1 MPEVYRYPLTAYTEK
16 TDYLQ
21 IDIVEYKPIGKNLR
35 GVAGKGG
42 TTVFKSLAS
51 QAGSRTIGREGKN
64 KLATILLPMP
74 SNVSDSLG
82 VEYASS
88 SLNNIAGAAIGGI
101 ADLMTSAGGAL
112 GGGEGIQGAITKA
125 GEKAAE
131 TLTATASAAG
141 GLTGIQGFATR
152 QLASSAAGILGANI
166 TPSQLLARSTGEVL
180 NPNMELLFSGP
191 TLRTFRFQYQ
201 MTPRSFDEG
210 QSIKQIIRSFKAHS
224 SVKVGSTN
232 QGFSDDQ
239 GTFIRTPDV
248 FELRYMQGADDH
260 SYLHKFKQC
269 FLESINVNYSG
280 AGNYSTYEDGTP
292 VSMIMDLTFREIE
305 PIYDIDQLQA
315 MKEGKVGY

>member
-101 ADLMTSAGGAL
+101 VDIMESGRAYKDGAKEGLDATGQSIVNMYKGVTASAGGV
-112 GGGEGIQGAITKA
+112 EGVQNF
-125 GEKAAE
+125 
-131 TLTATASAAG
+131 L
-141 GLTGIQGFATR
+141 TR

-180 NPNMELLFSGP
+180 NPNIELLFSGP
-191 TLRTFRFQYQ
+191 TLRNFRFQYQ
-201 MTPRSFDEG
+201 MTPRNFDEG

-248 FELRYMQGADDH
+248 FELRYMQGAGDH

>member
-42 TTVFKSLAS
+42 TTQFKSLAS

-88 SLNNIAGAAIGGI
+88 SLNNVAGAAIQGI
-101 ADLMTSAGGAL
+101 VDIMESGRAFDPNATGQSA
-112 GGGEGIQGAITKA
+112 IN
-125 GEKAAE
+125 AAQRVV
-131 TLTATASAAG
+131 TAAG
-141 GLTGIQGFATR
+141 GLEGVQNYFTR

-248 FELRYMQGADDH
+248 FELRYMQGAGDH

>member
-101 ADLMTSAGGAL
+101 VDIMESGRALDPEVTGQSAINAAQGVVTSAGGL
-112 GGGEGIQGAITKA
+112 EGVQNY
-125 GEKAAE
+125 
-131 TLTATASAAG
+131 
-141 GLTGIQGFATR
+141 FTR

-248 FELRYMQGADDH
+248 FELRYMQGAGDH

-280 AGNYSTYEDGTP
+280 SGNYSTYEDGTP